1 MSELAIKNE
10 RSSAKECFAGKA
22 VKVAGK
28 VAEEFATY
36 DGMNKT
42 TTVAI
47 DSLKFADNFPS
58 ASSPGLSN
66 AIGILSTA
74 KLIFVIPEFI
84 KKMSNFFER
93 IKDFAKEKVT
103 QIAAKVMDLFASIF
117 FALKSIGDVVKF
129 IGTLIPSCSAVLR
142 TLGGIPVL
150 GAILSSLSG
159 LGVACSIGSGSA
171 KIHELREQT
180 KKSEENLQKKLAW
193 KEAFKPDDSHGQL
206 SVEENYKIGQTREAA
221 LKELRDETTDKKNAA
236 VARTTTLNN
245 SKQRWSQ
252 ASKQNEDGLNSLN
265 NLKAHYEAKIDKAKA
280 PAADGSVK
288 PKKSEKELKARLD
301 LVKQALA
308 GDKNGVEKIG
318 KLAQGKIESKE
329 GKWAQ
334 QQKTIHKCNNDEAL
348 LNGDVESKRKIVNYH
363 AAVAQTAVNNNK
375 NEMKKN
381 VFDLVVNIIA
391 LVSIVFGFAIMIA
404 SGFTAMPLA
413 LLITGSAVLLF
424 SDSLGLF
431 KYIFTKLAWQ
441 KEDAPEAPMAPALAP
456 VQPRRNE
463 RVLA

>member
-10 RSSAKECFAGKA
+10 RSAKECFVRKSCKA
-22 VKVAGK
+22 VGNGLSAL
-28 VAEEFATY
+28 AEY
-36 DGMNKT
+36 DGMKKAND
-42 TTVAI
+42 VAI
-47 DSLKFADNFPS
+47 DSLKLADTIP
-58 ASSPGLSN
+58 ATSSSGLSN

-84 KKMSNFFER
+84 KKVSNFFEK

-180 KKSEENLQKKLAW
+180 KKSEENLQKKLKW
-193 KEAFKPDDSHGQL
+193 KEAFEPDDSLGQL
-206 SVEENYKIGQTREAA
+206 SVEEHNKIFQTRQAA

-236 VARTTTLNN
+236 VARTATLSG
-245 SKQRWSQ
+245 SKQHWSQ
-252 ASKQNEDGLNSLN
+252 ASKQNKDDLNE
-265 NLKAHYEAKIDKAKA
+265 LKKHYEAKIDKAKA
-280 PAADGSVK
+280 PAAPGIVK

-301 LVKQALA
+301 LVNQALA

-318 KLAQGKIESKE
+318 KLAQKKIESKE
-329 GKWAQ
+329 GKWAH

-348 LNGDVESKRKIVNYH
+348 LNNEGDFESKRKIINYH

-441 KEDAPEAPMAPALAP
+441 KEDAPEAPMAPAP
-456 VQPRRNE
+456 VQPRRDE
-463 RVLA
+463 RVFA